1 MPILTQLTI
10 LVLVVWK
17 ESLFI
22 VKEILWYHFLKKL
35 FGLGV
40 GALYIE
46 NNVKGLMALGQIVLL
61 CVGKVKNLR
70 RI

>member
-22 VKEILWYHFLKKL
+22 VEEILWYHFLKKL
-35 FGLGV
+35 FGLRV
-40 GALYIE
+40 GALYIA
-46 NNVKGLMALGQIVLL
+46 NNVCGLMALGQIVLP
-61 CVGKVKNLR
+61 CVGKEKNLR